1 MLHSYRSTSRP
12 IYLWA
17 IAQELGF
24 SQACGFH
31 RNRDFHIPE
40 KSTYEWI
47 IKKPKTLIL
56 DHFGVF
62 LTQQNFFLKK
72 SGFVTFLFYDSLTS
86 FRKLEKSDEPY
97 LRSCIV
103 RKL

>member
-56 DHFGVF
+56 DHFGVL

-72 SGFVTFLFYDSLTS
+72 SGFVTFFI
-86 FRKLEKSDEPY
+86 
-97 LRSCIV
+97 LRLSNFIQKI
-103 RKL
+103 REI